1 MPKSHCPL
9 RPSASVSGIAPVF
22 SPLLRPSPAASC
34 LPRDLYNPVYPPSKG
49 DALSLP
55 LSPAACL
62 DPSAL
67 TPSQDAALSE
77 HCPFPVW
84 RSPRLLFSRPIQ
96 RRSRRQLDLLVTIA
110 PLVSQLSTSPLSMCT
125 LSRVATVGPSGP
137 ARSWRIAPC
146 VVWPVNV
153 DASFFLLDLFLIVVC
168 SNIFPS
174 PPSTGT

>member
-9 RPSASVSGIAPVF
+9 RPSASVLGIAPVF

-34 LPRDLYNPVYPPSKG
+34 LPRDLYNPVYPPSKD

-62 DPSAL
+62 APSAL
-67 TPSQDAALSE
+67 PPSQDAALSE

-84 RSPRLLFSRPIQ
+84 RCPHLLFSRPIR

-110 PLVSQLSTSPLSMCT
+110 LLVSQLSTSPLSMCT
-125 LSRVATVGPSGP
+125 LSRVAAVGPPEPVRSMANCALCCMASEYGCFVFP
-137 ARSWRIAPC
+137 A
-146 VVWPVNV
+146 
-153 DASFFLLDLFLIVVC
+153 
-168 SNIFPS
+168 
-174 PPSTGT
+174 